1 MQLFGC
7 CLELNKDDLKLLA
20 PLNHH
25 RDIISILTD
34 LRGFLPVGVLRK
46 QLSTKIVVCSPWCF
60 SKEIEANF
68 LKFSNVSKPTEL
80 VINLGIERNS
90 GRLKNRFFFWGGGY
104 IFYC

>member
-7 CLELNKDDLKLLA
+7 CPELNKDDLKLLA

-34 LRGFLPVGVLRK
+34 LRGFLPVGISRK
-46 QLSTKIVVCSPWCF
+46 QLSTKIVVCSPGCF

-68 LKFSNVSKPTEL
+68 LKFANVSKPTEL
-80 VINLGIERNS
+80 VINLGFEGNS
-90 GRLKNRFFFWGGGY
+90 GRLKKQILFFLGGGGY
-104 IFYC
+104 C